1 MSAGIEKLKTSIR
14 VWWRI
19 DGVRD
24 RETLYDTPPTPKNIK
39 DAQNLANA
47 IKTQIERGVF
57 DRDQIFPNSA
67 KKKESYFGHYINLWI
82 DTASITVAP
91 SSWSSY
97 LSKVENHVTP
107 YWNDKQI
114 AKIKAEDVEKWVYKE
129 LMQALSPK
137 TIKDILGL
145 FQTIWTLWARHQKN
159 PNDPTQYIKLNRPDS
174 DDINPFTREEISI
187 IISNEKEISL
197 RNLWTVMIWSGLS
210 SHELLPLAVEDLNR
224 HKGHA
229 HISRGFVKGVYRVT
243 KNRRRKRQIELLPI
257 VLEALNNQCQKVASH
272 SPASINILDRDN
284 HSYRQQNLT
293 FLWHNPNT
301 NSHYTYSQ
309 LEKRWKRH
317 LDQCGVLYRPLNNGR
332 HTYASQVLSTGE
344 VSAEWLANQLGH
356 SNTEMIHKHYGKFI
370 PEDSKHIISRLSQA
384 LSSEM
389 LYT

>member
-24 RETLYDTPPTPKNIK
+24 RETLYDTPPTTKNIK
-39 DAQNLANA
+39 DAQNLADA

-57 DRDQIFPNSA
+57 DRDQMFPNSS
-67 KKKESYFGHYINLWI
+67 KKQETYFRYYIKLWQ
-82 DTASITVAP
+82 DTAETTVAP
-91 SSWSSY
+91 SSWSAY
-97 LSKVENHVTP
+97 VSKVENHIAP
-107 YWNDKQI
+107 YWNDKQVN
-114 AKIKAEDVEKWVYKE
+114 KIKAEDIEKWVYKG
-129 LMQALSPK
+129 LMQTLSPK

-145 FQTIWTLWARHQKN
+145 FHTIWILWARHQKN

-174 DDINPFTREEISI
+174 DDIRPFTREEISI
-187 IISNEKEISL
+187 IISNEKDISL

-224 HKGHA
+224 QKGHA

-243 KNRRRKRQIELLPI
+243 KNRRRKRQIELLPV
-257 VLEALNNQCQKVASH
+257 VLEALNNQCEEVANH
-272 SPASINILDRDN
+272 SPVSINILDRDN
-284 HSYRQQNLT
+284 YSYRQQNLT

-317 LDQCGVLYRPLNNGR
+317 LNQCDIPYRPLNNGR

-370 PEDSKHIISRLSQA
+370 PEDSKHIISRLSHA
-384 LSSEM
+384 LSNEM
-389 LYT
+389 LDT